1 MAVDVVMPMFSET
14 MEEGT
19 ILRWL
24 KRVGDPVSTGE
35 DLVEIET
42 EKATMTYPS
51 DTAGVL
57 IEVLAD
63 EGATLPVGTLIAR
76 IGSSDEA
83 GVPSRT
89 EPPSEPAEPERVGRE
104 GVDRISASPLVRRV
118 AAEMGVD
125 LLGVRGTGPGGRITR
140 PDLERAV
147 AGGSVQAAE
156 PESAEAAARLQP
168 LERSK
173 GNVRVVELTRSQ
185 QAMARRVSESKA
197 AVPHFY
203 LTVEAD
209 ATDLLAARAR
219 PKERASDEV
228 PSFNGIVVKASSL
241 ALLAHPRANSAYRN
255 GRLEQYSR
263 INVGIAVASADAL
276 MVPTIFDADKKS
288 VPEIARE
295 ARELIEKVRTGSIT
309 EAELAGGTFTVSNL
323 GMFGIDS
330 FAAVINPPQAA
341 ILAVGRL
348 RRKPIVDSAGAIV
361 AKDFV
366 SLTLSCDHRVL
377 TGVDGSKLLV
387 RIAEA
392 LADQVALGLPAP

>member
-147 AGGSVQAAE
+147 AGGSRSGRVIR
-156 PESAEAAARLQP
+156 PPGPVP
-168 LERSK
+168 L
-173 GNVRVVELTRSQ
+173 
-185 QAMARRVSESKA
+185 
-197 AVPHFY
+197 
-203 LTVEAD
+203 
-209 ATDLLAARAR
+209 
-219 PKERASDEV
+219 
-228 PSFNGIVVKASSL
+228 
-241 ALLAHPRANSAYRN
+241 
-255 GRLEQYSR
+255 
-263 INVGIAVASADAL
+263 
-276 MVPTIFDADKKS
+276 
-288 VPEIARE
+288 
-295 ARELIEKVRTGSIT
+295 
-309 EAELAGGTFTVSNL
+309 
-323 GMFGIDS
+323 
-330 FAAVINPPQAA
+330 
-341 ILAVGRL
+341 
-348 RRKPIVDSAGAIV
+348 
-361 AKDFV
+361 
-366 SLTLSCDHRVL
+366 
-377 TGVDGSKLLV
+377 
-387 RIAEA
+387 
-392 LADQVALGLPAP
+392 